1 MRTCCPRCH
10 SRRFKKNGFT
20 HTKKQ
25 NHKCKDCDRQFVL
38 EPQQKQIPEAD
49 REIIRKLLKERISLQ
64 GICRVMNVSM
74 DWLQEFI
81 EQEYAQI
88 PEDLNIRPPDKES
101 PPEVDL
107 LPVEADEAWSF
118 VGNKTNK
125 QWIWLAQE
133 RTYGQIIGVY
143 VGDRGHTGAQG
154 LWDSLPQY
162 YKDHGLFYTDQWEA
176 YHTVIPSAQHHAVS
190 KKSGKTS
197 HIERFNNTLRQRV
210 SRLVRKA
217 LSFSKK
223 QSNHVGAIKYFICD
237 YNIEV
242 LYA

>member
-1 MRTCCPRCH
+1 
-10 SRRFKKNGFT
+10 
-20 HTKKQ
+20 
-25 NHKCKDCDRQFVL
+25 VL
-38 EPQQKQIPEAD
+38 EPQQKRIPEAD
-49 REIIRKLLKERISLQ
+49 REKIRKLLKERISFQ

-81 EQEYAQI
+81 KQEYEQA
-88 PEDLNIRPPDKES
+88 PEDLHVRPPDDEEQ
-101 PPEVDL
+101 PEVDL
-107 LPVEADEAWSF
+107 FPVEGDEAWSF
-118 VGNKTNK
+118 VGKKKNK

-133 RTYGQIIGVY
+133 RQEGQIIGVY
-143 VGDRGHTGAQG
+143 VGDRGQTGAQG

-176 YHTVIPSAQHHAVS
+176 YTTVIPSAQHQAVS
-190 KKSGKTS
+190 KESGKTS
-197 HIERFNNTLRQRV
+197 HIERFINTLRQRV

-223 QSNHVGAIKYFICD
+223 LSNHIGAIKYFICD

-242 LYA
+242 LYT